1 MLWNWYTVDACFL
14 SSSWRITNGGSMAAT
29 CIGVAFLVVLL
40 EFTRRLGKE
49 YDLLIR
55 RQWAVRAS
63 QLSRINSSSTSTSTE
78 DAAAAGPI
86 TIKFRATPL
95 QQLIRSLLH
104 ATTFAAAYIVML
116 LAMYFNG
123 FIILSI
129 ILGAGLGKLLCDWET
144 LEITLDLD
152 HHHAGSSSSSA
163 KEHSRVTA
171 TTCEDPTVCCG

>member
-1 MLWNWYTVDACFL
+1 
-14 SSSWRITNGGSMAAT
+14 MAAT

-55 RQWAVRAS
+55 RQWAARAL
-63 QLSRINSSSTSTSTE
+63 QLSRINSSRTSTE
-78 DAAAAGPI
+78 DAAAAAGPI

-95 QQLIRSLLH
+95 QQLIRALLH

-129 ILGAGLGKLLCDWET
+129 ILGAGLGKLICDWET
-144 LEITLDLD
+144 LQITLDQAD
-152 HHHAGSSSSSA
+152 IA
-163 KEHSRVTA
+163 KEDRAA